1 MAAKKTKVIKDMS
14 GTQQTPTTTL
24 SGISLAQEE
33 RLVLLIE
40 EASEVIKEATKTLRF
55 GFESKNP
62 LLEGARTNREN
73 LESEIGNFNN
83 AVRMMVAAE
92 DIRASHI
99 KIAEDLKREMISYW
113 VGKQPE
119 SIL

>member
-1 MAAKKTKVIKDMS
+1 MS
-14 GTQQTPTTTL
+14 DTQQTPTTTL

-55 GFESKNP
+55 GFDGKNP

-83 AVRMMVAAE
+83 AVRMMVAAN
-92 DIRASHI
+92 DIKAAHI

-119 SIL
+119 DIL